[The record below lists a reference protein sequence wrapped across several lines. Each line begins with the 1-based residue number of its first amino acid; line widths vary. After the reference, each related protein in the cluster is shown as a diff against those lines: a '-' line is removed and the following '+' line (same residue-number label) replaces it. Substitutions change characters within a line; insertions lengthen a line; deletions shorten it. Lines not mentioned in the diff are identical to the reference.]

1 MKLKYYAL
9 FFFTT
14 ISIKAISQED
24 YQKNKLES
32 KINGAANYSYQ
43 MFFSAE
49 EGVYYHKNLV
59 QDSKTPA
66 NVQVSP
72 LGTETIYIADGDV
85 FIYDN
90 YNFEVLLKDK
100 IKLKLKED
108 PVVNIINNGDGSS
121 YFILTKNGHLYKAN
135 TVKKDVEIVKL
146 ITTKPISLMAW
157 NENKNLFVATYKN
170 EVFFYDP
177 IEQEE
182 TAGTVLD
189 QNIHSLGLNSKDFE
203 ILLGLENGELRVL
216 NQSLNKTI
224 LSKRLSATPLTAVL
238 EDPLDHYIYA
248 GDTQGRL
255 YTYDRLK
262 ENIYLDR
269 EIHDGAVTLN
279 GIYQPN
285 RGKKYLITTGNDNY
299 YKVFNTSRLEPN
311 YLRIVNIET
320 TKIRENFVKIRLN
333 ESTVSYDKRVTSDNI
348 KSLSEATRTVVVD
361 SLAKTKSAL
370 KPELSLNDKS
380 ITLNIAPFPTAEIPL
395 FTPLKSLD
403 GVKLSSVHFQLEA
416 DNTFSIS
423 DAIFSSPKGE
433 IKYSTDKKAMA
444 AYEEEISLAISKEI
458 ANKEAEI
465 KNTLSAIVEKLKSNG
480 QLNGVELSATATL
493 KKEKDQNGEDEL
505 NLYASFL
512 SKGTQLITAMTSSD
526 YPPGKYNF
534 NEAPAAVTLIDF
546 FLETTKT
553 NLNEYLTPG
562 RKVTFNITGG
572 TDKSGI
578 AKAISYKNEFGPFK
592 NFPFYFQGELS
603 GLNMDESTGIT
614 LNSQLGFMRTYGV
627 RDYLEN
633 NTTLFN
639 ETNNTFVHFSEQADQ
654 VGPQFRTIKLE
665 LVIHGVDK
673 L

>member
-1 MKLKYYAL
+1 MKLKYYVL
-9 FFFTT
+9 FFLTA
-14 ISIKAISQED
+14 ISIKAIGQED
-24 YQKNKLES
+24 YQKNKLNS

-43 MFFSAE
+43 MFFSTE
-49 EGVYYHKNLV
+49 EGVYYHKSLV
-59 QDSKTPA
+59 EDSKTPVNA
-66 NVQVSP
+66 QVSP
-72 LGTETIYIADGDV
+72 LGTETIYIADGNV

-90 YNFEVLLKDK
+90 YSFEVLLKDK

-108 PVVNIINNGDGSS
+108 PIAQIINNGDGSS
-121 YFILTKNGHLYKAN
+121 YFILTKNGKLYKAN
-135 TVKKDVEIVKL
+135 AIKKDVEIVKL
-146 ITTKPISLMAW
+146 ITSKPISLMAW

-177 IEQEE
+177 IKQEE
-182 TAGTVLD
+182 IEGVILTE
-189 QNIHSLGLNSKDFE
+189 NIFSLSVNDKDFE
-203 ILLGLENGELRVL
+203 ILLGLENGELRLL

-279 GIYQPN
+279 GIYQPS

-320 TKIRENFVKIRLN
+320 TKIRENFVKIRLD
-333 ESTVSYDKRVTSDNI
+333 ESTVSYDKRVTFDNI

-380 ITLNIAPFPTAEIPL
+380 ITLNIVPFPTTEIPL

-423 DAIFSSPKGE
+423 DAVFSSPKGE

-526 YPPGKYNF
+526 YPPEKYNF

-639 ETNNTFVHFSEQADQ
+639 ETDNTFVHFSEQADQ

>member
-14 ISIKAISQED
+14 ISIKAIGPED

-49 EGVYYHKNLV
+49 EGVYYHKSLV

-72 LGTETIYIADGDV
+72 LGTETIYIADGNV

-224 LSKRLSATPLTAVL
+224 LATRLSATPITAVL
-238 EDPLDHYIYA
+238 VDPLDHYLYA

-279 GIYQPN
+279 GVYQPN
-285 RGKKYLITTGNDNY
+285 RGKKYLITTGNDYY

-311 YLRIVNIET
+311 YLRIVNIKT

-534 NEAPAAVTLIDF
+534 NDAPAAVTLIDF

>member
-49 EGVYYHKNLV
+49 EGVYYHKSLV

-146 ITTKPISLMAW
+146 ITSKPISLMAW
-157 NENKNLFVATYKN
+157 NANKNLFVAANKN
-170 EVFFYDP
+170 ELFFYDP
-177 IEQEE
+177 KKQEE
-182 TAGTVLD
+182 IEGVILTE
-189 QNIHSLGLNSKDFE
+189 NIISLSVNDKDFE

-238 EDPLDHYIYA
+238 VDPLDHYIYA

-333 ESTVSYDKRVTSDNI
+333 ESTVSYDKRVTFDNI

>member
-49 EGVYYHKNLV
+49 EGVYYHKSLV

-72 LGTETIYIADGDV
+72 LGTETIYIADGNV

-224 LSKRLSATPLTAVL
+224 LATRLSATPITAVL
-238 EDPLDHYIYA
+238 VDPLDHYLYA

-279 GIYQPN
+279 GVYQPN
-285 RGKKYLITTGNDNY
+285 RGKKYLITTGNDYY

-311 YLRIVNIET
+311 YLRIVNIKT

-534 NEAPAAVTLIDF
+534 NDAPAAVTLIDF

>member
-1 MKLKYYAL
+1 MELKHFTFL
-9 FFFTT
+9 FFLAF
-14 ISIKAISQED
+14 SLKGISQED

-72 LGTETIYIADGDV
+72 LGTETIYIADGNV

-108 PVVNIINNGDGSS
+108 PIAQIINNGDGSS
-121 YFILTKNGHLYKAN
+121 YFILTKNGKLYKAN
-135 TVKKDVEIVKL
+135 AIKKDVEIVKL
-146 ITTKPISLMAW
+146 ITSKPISLMAW
-157 NENKNLFVATYKN
+157 NANKNLFVAANKN
-170 EVFFYDP
+170 ELFFYDP
-177 IEQEE
+177 KKQEE
-182 TAGTVLD
+182 IEGVILTE
-189 QNIHSLGLNSKDFE
+189 NIFSLSVNDKDFE

-238 EDPLDHYIYA
+238 VDPLDHYIYA

-279 GIYQPN
+279 GIYQPS

-333 ESTVSYDKRVTSDNI
+333 ESKVSYDKRVTSDNI

-534 NEAPAAVTLIDF
+534 NDAPAAVTLIDF

>member
-1 MKLKYYAL
+1 MELKHFTFL
-9 FFFTT
+9 FFLAF
-14 ISIKAISQED
+14 SLKGISQED

-72 LGTETIYIADGDV
+72 LGTETIYIADGNV

-108 PVVNIINNGDGSS
+108 PIAQIINNGDGSS
-121 YFILTKNGHLYKAN
+121 YFILTKNGKLYKAN
-135 TVKKDVEIVKL
+135 AIKKDVEIVKL
-146 ITTKPISLMAW
+146 ITSKPISLMAW
-157 NENKNLFVATYKN
+157 NANKNLFVAANKN
-170 EVFFYDP
+170 ELFFYDP
-177 IEQEE
+177 KKQEE
-182 TAGTVLD
+182 IEGVILTE
-189 QNIHSLGLNSKDFE
+189 NIFSLSVNDKDFE

-238 EDPLDHYIYA
+238 VDPLDHYIYA

-333 ESTVSYDKRVTSDNI
+333 ESKVSYDKRVTSDNI

-534 NEAPAAVTLIDF
+534 NDAPAAVTLIDF

>member
-14 ISIKAISQED
+14 ISIKAIGQED

-49 EGVYYHKNLV
+49 EGVYYHKSLV

-72 LGTETIYIADGDV
+72 LGTETIYIADGNV

-157 NENKNLFVATYKN
+157 NANKNLFVAANKN
-170 EVFFYDP
+170 ELFFYDP
-177 IEQEE
+177 KKQEE
-182 TAGTVLD
+182 IEGVILTE
-189 QNIHSLGLNSKDFE
+189 NIFSLSVNDKDFE

-238 EDPLDHYIYA
+238 VDPLDHYIYA

-279 GIYQPN
+279 GIYQPS

-348 KSLSEATRTVVVD
+348 KSLLEATRTVVVD

-534 NEAPAAVTLIDF
+534 NDAPAAVTLIDF

>member
-43 MFFSAE
+43 MFLSAE

-333 ESTVSYDKRVTSDNI
+333 ESTVSYDKRVTFDNI

>member
-49 EGVYYHKNLV
+49 EGVYYHKSLV

-72 LGTETIYIADGDV
+72 LGTETIYIADGNV

-333 ESTVSYDKRVTSDNI
+333 ESTVSYDKRVTFDNI

>member
-14 ISIKAISQED
+14 ISIKAIGQED
-24 YQKNKLES
+24 YQKNKLDS
-32 KINGAANYSYQ
+32 KINGAANYSYR

-49 EGVYYHKNLV
+49 EGAYYHNKLLV
-59 QDSKTPA
+59 DSKTPTIA
-66 NVQVSP
+66 QVSP
-72 LGTETIYIADGDV
+72 LGTEAIYIADGNV

-90 YNFEVLLKDK
+90 ISFEVLLKDK

-108 PVVNIINNGDGSS
+108 PIAQIINNGDGSS
-121 YFILTKNGHLYKAN
+121 YFILTKNGKLYKAN
-135 TVKKDVEIVKL
+135 AIKKDVEIVKL
-146 ITTKPISLMAW
+146 ITSKPISLMAW
-157 NENKNLFVATYKN
+157 NANKNLFVAANKN
-170 EVFFYDP
+170 ELFFYDP
-177 IEQEE
+177 KKQEE
-182 TAGTVLD
+182 IEGVILTE
-189 QNIHSLGLNSKDFE
+189 NIFSLSVNDKDFE

-238 EDPLDHYIYA
+238 VDPLDHYIYA

-285 RGKKYLITTGNDNY
+285 RGKKYLITTGNDYY

-311 YLRIVNIET
+311 YLRIVNIKT

-380 ITLNIAPFPTAEIPL
+380 ITLNIAPFPEIEIPL
-395 FTPLKSLD
+395 FTPLKSLE
-403 GVKLSSVHFQLEA
+403 GVSLTSFHFQLEA

-423 DAIFSSPKGE
+423 DAVFYSPKGE
-433 IKYSTDKKAMA
+433 IKYSLDKKTMA
-444 AYEEEISLAISKEI
+444 VYKEEISLAISKEI

-465 KNTLSAIVEKLKSNG
+465 KNTLSAIVEKLKSDG
-480 QLNGVELSATATL
+480 QLNGVELSAAATL

-505 NLYASFL
+505 NLYASFM
-512 SKGTQLITAMTSSD
+512 SKGTQLVSTMVSSD
-526 YPPGKYNF
+526 YPPGKYSF
-534 NEAPAAVTLIDF
+534 NEAPAAITLINF
-546 FLETTKT
+546 FLESTKN
-553 NLNEYLTPG
+553 NLGGYLTSG
-562 RKVTFNITGG
+562 RKITFNITGG
-572 TDKSGI
+572 TDRSGI
-578 AKAISYKNEFGPFK
+578 AKAIPYKNEFGPFK

-673 L
+673 F

>member
-1 MKLKYYAL
+1 MKLKYYVL
-9 FFFTT
+9 FFLTA
-14 ISIKAISQED
+14 ISIKAIGQED
-24 YQKNKLES
+24 YQKNKLNS

-43 MFFSAE
+43 MFFSTE
-49 EGVYYHKNLV
+49 EGVYYHKSLV
-59 QDSKTPA
+59 EDSKTPVNA
-66 NVQVSP
+66 QVSP
-72 LGTETIYIADGDV
+72 LGTETIYIADGNV

-90 YNFEVLLKDK
+90 YSFEVLLKDK

-108 PVVNIINNGDGSS
+108 PIAQIINNGDGSS
-121 YFILTKNGHLYKAN
+121 YFILTKNGKLYKAN
-135 TVKKDVEIVKL
+135 AIKKDVEIVKL
-146 ITTKPISLMAW
+146 ITSKPISLMAW

-177 IEQEE
+177 IKQEE
-182 TAGTVLD
+182 IEGVILTE
-189 QNIHSLGLNSKDFE
+189 NIFSLSVNDKDFE
-203 ILLGLENGELRVL
+203 ILLGLENGELRLL

-279 GIYQPN
+279 GIYQPS

-320 TKIRENFVKIRLN
+320 TKIRENFVKIRLD
-333 ESTVSYDKRVTSDNI
+333 ESTVSYDKRVTFDNI

-380 ITLNIAPFPTAEIPL
+380 ITLNIVPFPTTEIPL

-423 DAIFSSPKGE
+423 DAVFSSPKGE

-639 ETNNTFVHFSEQADQ
+639 ETDNTFVHFSEQADQ
-654 VGPQFRTIKLE
+654 VGPLFRTIKLE

>member
-1 MKLKYYAL
+1 MKLNHYVFIFLIATA
-9 FFFTT
+9 FN
-14 ISIKAISQED
+14 AIGQED

-43 MFFSAE
+43 MFFSTE
-49 EGVYYHKNLV
+49 KGVYYHKNLV

-66 NVQVSP
+66 NAQVSP
-72 LGTETIYIADGDV
+72 LGTETIYIADSDV

-90 YNFEVLLKDK
+90 FNFEVLLKDK

-108 PVVNIINNGDGSS
+108 PVLSIINNGDGSS

-146 ITTKPISLMAW
+146 ITSKPISLMAW

-177 IEQEE
+177 IKQKE
-182 TAGTVLD
+182 TAGAVLD
-189 QNIHSLGLNSKDFE
+189 QNIHSLGVNSKDFE

-224 LSKRLSATPLTAVL
+224 LATRLSATPITAVL
-238 EDPLDHYIYA
+238 EDPIDHYLYA

-262 ENIYLDR
+262 KNIYLDR
-269 EIHDGAVTLN
+269 EIHEGAVTLN
-279 GIYQPN
+279 GIYQPS
-285 RGKKYLITTGNDNY
+285 RGKKYIITTGNDNY

-311 YLRIVNIET
+311 YLRIVNLET
-320 TKIRENFVKIRLN
+320 TKIRENFVKIRVN
-333 ESTVSYDKRVTSDNI
+333 ENKESYDKRVTSENI
-348 KSLSEATRTVVVD
+348 RKILEDARTAVTD
-361 SLAKTKSAL
+361 SLAKTKSEI
-370 KPELSLNDKS
+370 KPELILNDKS
-380 ITLNIAPFPTAEIPL
+380 ITLNIAPFPTTEIPL

-465 KNTLSAIVEKLKSNG
+465 KNTLSVIVEKLKSNG

-578 AKAISYKNEFGPFK
+578 AKAIPYKNEFGPFR
-592 NFPFYFQGELS
+592 NFPYYFQGELS
-603 GLNMDESTGIT
+603 GLNLDESTGIT

-627 RDYLEN
+627 RNYLEN
-633 NTTLFN
+633 NTDLFN
-639 ETNNTFVHFSEQADQ
+639 ETENSFVHFSEQADQ

>member
-1 MKLKYYAL
+1 
-9 FFFTT
+9 
-14 ISIKAISQED
+14 
-24 YQKNKLES
+24 
-32 KINGAANYSYQ
+32 
-43 MFFSAE
+43 
-49 EGVYYHKNLV
+49 
-59 QDSKTPA
+59 
-66 NVQVSP
+66 
-72 LGTETIYIADGDV
+72 
-85 FIYDN
+85 
-90 YNFEVLLKDK
+90 LKDK

-146 ITTKPISLMAW
+146 ITTKHISLMAW
-157 NENKNLFVATYKN
+157 NSNKNLFVAAYKN

-177 IEQEE
+177 IKQEE
-182 TAGTVLD
+182 TAGAVLD
-189 QNIHSLGLNSKDFE
+189 QNIHSLFVNSKDFE
-203 ILLGLENGELRVL
+203 IVLGLENGELRVL
-216 NQSLNKTI
+216 NQSFNETI
-224 LSKRLSATPLTAVL
+224 VSKRLSATPITAVL
-238 EDPLDHYIYA
+238 VDPLDHYIYA

-262 ENIYLDR
+262 KIIYLDR

-279 GIYQPN
+279 GIYQPS

-311 YLRIVNIET
+311 YLRIVNLET
-320 TKIRENFVKIRLN
+320 TKIRENFVKIRIN
-333 ESTVSYDKRVTSDNI
+333 ESKESYENRVTTENI
-348 KSLSEATRTVVVD
+348 RKILEATRSAVTD
-361 SLAKTKSAL
+361 SLAKTKSEI

-465 KNTLSAIVEKLKSNG
+465 KNTLSEIVEKLKSNG

-534 NEAPAAVTLIDF
+534 NESPAAVPLIDYC
-546 FLETTKT
+546 LDTTPT
-553 NLNEYLTPG
+553 
-562 RKVTFNITGG
+562 
-572 TDKSGI
+572 
-578 AKAISYKNEFGPFK
+578 
-592 NFPFYFQGELS
+592 
-603 GLNMDESTGIT
+603 
-614 LNSQLGFMRTYGV
+614 
-627 RDYLEN
+627 
-633 NTTLFN
+633 
-639 ETNNTFVHFSEQADQ
+639 H
-654 VGPQFRTIKLE
+654 
-665 LVIHGVDK
+665 
-673 L
+673 

>member
-1 MKLKYYAL
+1 
-9 FFFTT
+9 
-14 ISIKAISQED
+14 
-24 YQKNKLES
+24 
-32 KINGAANYSYQ
+32 
-43 MFFSAE
+43 
-49 EGVYYHKNLV
+49 
-59 QDSKTPA
+59 
-66 NVQVSP
+66 
-72 LGTETIYIADGDV
+72 
-85 FIYDN
+85 
-90 YNFEVLLKDK
+90 
-100 IKLKLKED
+100 
-108 PVVNIINNGDGSS
+108 
-121 YFILTKNGHLYKAN
+121 
-135 TVKKDVEIVKL
+135 
-146 ITTKPISLMAW
+146 MAW

-224 LSKRLSATPLTAVL
+224 LATRLSATPITAVL
-238 EDPLDHYIYA
+238 VDPLDHYLYA

-285 RGKKYLITTGNDNY
+285 RGKKYLITTGNDYY

-311 YLRIVNIET
+311 YLRIVNIKT

-534 NEAPAAVTLIDF
+534 NDAPAAVTLIDF

>member
-1 MKLKYYAL
+1 MKLKYYVL
-9 FFFTT
+9 FFLTA
-14 ISIKAISQED
+14 ISIKAIGQED
-24 YQKNKLES
+24 YQKNKLNS

-43 MFFSAE
+43 MFFSTE
-49 EGVYYHKNLV
+49 EGVYYHKSLV
-59 QDSKTPA
+59 EDSKTPVNA
-66 NVQVSP
+66 QVSP
-72 LGTETIYIADGDV
+72 LGTETIYIADGNV

-90 YNFEVLLKDK
+90 YSFEVLLKDK

-108 PVVNIINNGDGSS
+108 PIAQIINNGDGSS
-121 YFILTKNGHLYKAN
+121 YFILTKNGKLYKAN
-135 TVKKDVEIVKL
+135 AIKKDVEIVKL
-146 ITTKPISLMAW
+146 ITSKPISLMAW

-177 IEQEE
+177 IKQEE
-182 TAGTVLD
+182 IEGVILTE
-189 QNIHSLGLNSKDFE
+189 NIFSLSVNDKDFE
-203 ILLGLENGELRVL
+203 ILLGLENGELRLL

-279 GIYQPN
+279 GIYQPS

-320 TKIRENFVKIRLN
+320 TKIRENFVKIRLD
-333 ESTVSYDKRVTSDNI
+333 ESTVSYDKRVTFDNI

-380 ITLNIAPFPTAEIPL
+380 ITLNIVPFPTTEIPL

-423 DAIFSSPKGE
+423 DAVFSSPKGE

-639 ETNNTFVHFSEQADQ
+639 ETDNTFVHFSEQADQ

>member
-43 MFFSAE
+43 MFLSAE

-146 ITTKPISLMAW
+146 ITSKPISLMAW

-177 IEQEE
+177 IKQKE
-182 TAGTVLD
+182 TAGAVLD
-189 QNIHSLGLNSKDFE
+189 QNIHSLGVNSKDFE

-285 RGKKYLITTGNDNY
+285 RGKKYLITTGNDYY

-333 ESTVSYDKRVTSDNI
+333 ESTVSYDKRVTFDNI

>member
-49 EGVYYHKNLV
+49 EGVYYHKSLV

-121 YFILTKNGHLYKAN
+121 YFILSKNGHLYKAN

-146 ITTKPISLMAW
+146 ITSKPISLMAW
-157 NENKNLFVATYKN
+157 NANKNLFVAANKN
-170 EVFFYDP
+170 ELFFYDP
-177 IEQEE
+177 KKQEE
-182 TAGTVLD
+182 IEGVILTE
-189 QNIHSLGLNSKDFE
+189 NIFSLSVNDKDFE

-238 EDPLDHYIYA
+238 VDPLDHYIYA

-320 TKIRENFVKIRLN
+320 TKIKENFVKIRLN
-333 ESTVSYDKRVTSDNI
+333 ESTVSYDKRVTFDNI

>member
-1 MKLKYYAL
+1 MNLKYYAL

-43 MFFSAE
+43 MFFSTE
-49 EGVYYHKNLV
+49 EGVYYHKSLV

-146 ITTKPISLMAW
+146 ITSKPISLMAW
-157 NENKNLFVATYKN
+157 NANKNLFVAANKN
-170 EVFFYDP
+170 ELFFYDP
-177 IEQEE
+177 KKQEE
-182 TAGTVLD
+182 IEGVILTE
-189 QNIHSLGLNSKDFE
+189 NIFSLSVNDKDFE

-238 EDPLDHYIYA
+238 VDPLDHYIYA

-333 ESTVSYDKRVTSDNI
+333 ESTVSYDKRVTFDNI

>member
-14 ISIKAISQED
+14 ISIKAIGQED
-24 YQKNKLES
+24 YQKNKLDS
-32 KINGAANYSYQ
+32 KINGAANYSYR

-49 EGVYYHKNLV
+49 EGVYYHNKLLV
-59 QDSKTPA
+59 DSKTPTIA
-66 NVQVSP
+66 QVSP
-72 LGTETIYIADGDV
+72 LGTEAIYIADGNV

-90 YNFEVLLKDK
+90 ISFEVLLKDK

-108 PVVNIINNGDGSS
+108 PIAQIINNGDGSS
-121 YFILTKNGHLYKAN
+121 YFILTKNGKLYKAN
-135 TVKKDVEIVKL
+135 AIKKDVEIVKL
-146 ITTKPISLMAW
+146 ITSKPISLMAW
-157 NENKNLFVATYKN
+157 NANKNLFVAANKN
-170 EVFFYDP
+170 ELFFYDP
-177 IEQEE
+177 KKQEE
-182 TAGTVLD
+182 IEGVILTE
-189 QNIHSLGLNSKDFE
+189 NIFSLSVNDKDFE

-238 EDPLDHYIYA
+238 VDPLDHYIYA

-279 GIYQPN
+279 GIYQPS

-333 ESTVSYDKRVTSDNI
+333 ESTVSYDKRVTFDNI

>member
-1 MKLKYYAL
+1 MELKHFTFL
-9 FFFTT
+9 FFLAF
-14 ISIKAISQED
+14 SLKGISQED

-72 LGTETIYIADGDV
+72 LGTETIYIADGNV

-108 PVVNIINNGDGSS
+108 PIAQIINNGDGSS
-121 YFILTKNGHLYKAN
+121 YFILTKNGKLYKAN
-135 TVKKDVEIVKL
+135 AIKKDVEIVKL
-146 ITTKPISLMAW
+146 ITSKPISLMAW
-157 NENKNLFVATYKN
+157 NANKNLFVAANKN
-170 EVFFYDP
+170 ELFFYDP
-177 IEQEE
+177 KKQEE
-182 TAGTVLD
+182 IEGVILTE
-189 QNIHSLGLNSKDFE
+189 NIFSLSVNDKDFE

-238 EDPLDHYIYA
+238 VDPLDHYIYA

-279 GIYQPN
+279 GIYQPS

-534 NEAPAAVTLIDF
+534 NDAPAAVTLIDF

>member
-1 MKLKYYAL
+1 MKLNNYVFIFLIAMA
-9 FFFTT
+9 FN
-14 ISIKAISQED
+14 AIGQEN
-24 YQKNKLES
+24 YQSNKLES

-157 NENKNLFVATYKN
+157 NSNKNLFVAAYKN

-177 IEQEE
+177 IEQKE

-189 QNIHSLGLNSKDFE
+189 QNIHSLGVNSKDFE
-203 ILLGLENGELRVL
+203 ILLGLENGELRIL

-224 LSKRLSATPLTAVL
+224 LATRLSATPITAVL
-238 EDPLDHYIYA
+238 IDPLDHYIYA

-262 ENIYLDR
+262 KNIYLNR
-269 EIHDGAVTLN
+269 EIHEGAVTLN
-279 GIYQPN
+279 GIYQPS

-311 YLRIVNIET
+311 YLRIVNLET
-320 TKIRENFVKIRLN
+320 TKIRENFVKIRVN
-333 ESTVSYDKRVTSDNI
+333 ENKEFYDKRVTAENI
-348 KSLSEATRTVVVD
+348 RKILEATRSAVTD
-361 SLAKTKSAL
+361 SLAKTKSEI

-433 IKYSTDKKAMA
+433 IKFSTDKKAMA

-465 KNTLSAIVEKLKSNG
+465 KNTLSEIVEKLKSNG

-578 AKAISYKNEFGPFK
+578 AKAIPYKNEFGPFK
-592 NFPFYFQGELS
+592 NFPYYFQGELS

-627 RDYLEN
+627 RTYLEN
-633 NTTLFN
+633 NTDLFN

-654 VGPQFRTIKLE
+654 VGPQYRTIKLE